1 MTKNLPNNANT
12 NTIPRQRCSQI
23 FVQKNP
29 RLLRVDTNSLLLSSR
44 HNGLMKQRI
53 QLNQIQANGVN
64 FSYLECGSGPIAL
77 CVHGFPDSAYTWRFL
92 MPELAQAGFRAIAPF
107 TRGYAP
113 TSLAPDECY
122 QTGARAADINALHEA
137 LGGDKNAVLIGHDW
151 GASTVI
157 TAAANAPQRW
167 NRVVAMSVPPVLIFR
182 KALEGN
188 LAQIKRSWYMF
199 YFQSALAET
208 AVSANDFALIE
219 MLWEDWSP
227 GFESKDDFEN
237 FKKCVS
243 TPDHLKA
250 ALGYYRASLGNGKK
264 IDTYN
269 QLEAKGLEPLM
280 QPALYLHG
288 KKDGCIGVELAEEA
302 RSTCPWLEVRV
313 LDGVGHFMQLEDPTL
328 VNRHII
334 EWVSEL
340 K

>member
-1 MTKNLPNNANT
+1 
-12 NTIPRQRCSQI
+12 
-23 FVQKNP
+23 
-29 RLLRVDTNSLLLSSR
+29 
-44 HNGLMKQRI
+44 
-53 QLNQIQANGVN
+53 
-64 FSYLECGSGPIAL
+64 
-77 CVHGFPDSAYTWRFL
+77 
-92 MPELAQAGFRAIAPF
+92 
-107 TRGYAP
+107 
-113 TSLAPDECY
+113 
-122 QTGARAADINALHEA
+122 
-137 LGGDKNAVLIGHDW
+137 
-151 GASTVI
+151 
-157 TAAANAPQRW
+157 
-167 NRVVAMSVPPVLIFR
+167 
-182 KALEGN
+182 
-188 LAQIKRSWYMF
+188 MF

-269 QLEAKGLEPLM
+269 QLETKGLEPLM